1 MVTGFQGITQI
12 TQMNG
17 REVRDQRSEI
27 GDQVPEGGGKR
38 QKSYQVMDKRAT
50 ILFLTHAM
58 ERMVKWELSPDI
70 VGETLLNPEEVLTG
84 HHNRFIA
91 HRCYGEHILR
101 AIYEYEDMVPSL
113 VTVYFPCRGRY
124 YQGGGD
130 FEDKILG

>member
-1 MVTGFQGITQI
+1 LKSVIVST
-12 TQMNG
+12 
-17 REVRDQRSEI
+17 ESH
-27 GDQVPEGGGKR
+27 PKGKLFT
-38 QKSYQVMDKRAT
+38 YQVMDKRAT

-58 ERMVKWELSPDI
+58 ERMAKWELSPDI
-70 VGETLLNPEEVLTG
+70 VRETLLNPEEVLTG

-113 VTVYFPCRGRY
+113 VTVYFPYRGRY
-124 YQGGGD
+124 YQGGGG